1 MTNTVQQLE
10 TYLDKGLDNLTG
22 KELESFTQE
31 VRKNLRGQNLTN
43 TNSSVGLLQ
52 IIAAEKVARSG
63 RKIARLAISISTLA
77 FLVSC
82 GILVVGILK

>member
-1 MTNTVQQLE
+1 MTNNIQQLE
-10 TYLDKGLDNLTG
+10 SYLDKGLNKLTAD
-22 KELESFTQE
+22 ELEDFTQE

-52 IIAAEKVARSG
+52 IIAAEKTARSSG
-63 RKIARLAISISTLA
+63 KIARLAICLSCMA
-77 FLVSC
+77 FIVSC